1 MEFGISLYD
10 ALVSASVPPDKA
22 KAVVQTMETEMVERL
37 ATKQDLQG
45 VKQDLTLQMQALKQ
59 EFSLQMHALRQELA
73 LQLTLRMGAM
83 LVAGITIVVG
93 LLKLLP

>member
-22 KAVVQTMETEMVERL
+22 KAVVQAMEMEMFDRL
-37 ATKQDLQG
+37 ATKQDLQA
-45 VKQDLTLQMQALKQ
+45 MKQ
-59 EFSLQMHALRQELA
+59 EMT

-83 LVAGITIVVG
+83 IAAGFTIMVA
-93 LLKLLP
+93 LLKLIP